1 MTVFIMNADRKVNP
15 SKPIADEDDQK
26 LIIVEKKNGV
36 VIAVRGEKNDYTD
49 FGKVGDW
56 TLITIDTGLGHRD
69 GGSGRIIGFVTAD
82 STEGDIPTKKV
93 PVYVFK

>member
-1 MTVFIMNADRKVNP
+1 MTVFIMNTDRKVNP
-15 SKPIADEDDQK
+15 SKPIVDEDDQK
-26 LIIVEKKNGV
+26 LIIVEKKNGAL
-36 VIAVRGEKNDYTD
+36 IAIRGAKQVYTD

-56 TLITIDTGLGHRD
+56 TLITIDTGLRHRD

-82 STEGDIPTKKV
+82 SAEGDIPTKKV